1 MKIKE
6 LRELSA
12 EELSGR
18 LRELRENTFQLRLQ
32 GKIGQLEK
40 PSQIR
45 ATRREIAR
53 VQTLLSERK
62 AQQA

>member
-12 EELSGR
+12 EELGAR

-32 GKIGQLEK
+32 SKIGQLEK